1 MFVVFASL
9 GSVHG
14 SNVVFDFP
22 IFSGPSTV
30 QLTALYFIVANTI
43 FLPPGELASLL
54 RLLLHFPLLADN
66 MNHPRSLISS
76 AQALRQV
83 FIAPVRISRVSMLAF
98 RPPQNVPQT
107 RFFHQSRCLELRAY
121 RPPVEKPPINE
132 AIRASFVQVVND
144 EGDLD
149 PPTRL
154 EDVLESFDHAEFFLL
169 QVQEGDNDNPP
180 VCKVYNKKEVR
191 EHEKAKAKSA
201 RESKVI
207 FKQIEL
213 NWAIDAHDLSHRL
226 KQLSTF
232 LEKGHR
238 VEILLTTKK
247 RKRSPTVDEI
257 KQVMQSVLNT
267 VREAGGTQTK
277 AMEGEPGKQ
286 LRITAQKN
294 I

>member
-1 MFVVFASL
+1 
-9 GSVHG
+9 
-14 SNVVFDFP
+14 
-22 IFSGPSTV
+22 
-30 QLTALYFIVANTI
+30 
-43 FLPPGELASLL
+43 
-54 RLLLHFPLLADN
+54 
-66 MNHPRSLISS
+66 MNHTRGLISS
-76 AQALRQV
+76 AQALRQI
-83 FIAPVRISRVSMLAF
+83 FIAPVRTSRVGILAF
-98 RPPQNVPQT
+98 RPLQNVPQT
-107 RFFHQSRCLELRAY
+107 RCFQQSRCLELREY
-121 RPPVEKPPINE
+121 RPPVEKPPMNE

-154 EDVLESFDHAEFFLL
+154 EDV
-169 QVQEGDNDNPP
+169 QEGDHENPP
-180 VCKVYNKKEVR
+180 VCKIYNKKEVR
-191 EHEKAKAKSA
+191 AREKAKAKAA

-232 LEKGHR
+232 LEKGRR

-247 RKRSPTVDEI
+247 RKRNPTVDEI
-257 KQVMQSVLNT
+257 KQVMQSVLDT
-267 VREAGGTQTK
+267 IREAGGTQTK

-286 LRITAQKN
+286 LKITAQKN

>member
-1 MFVVFASL
+1 
-9 GSVHG
+9 
-14 SNVVFDFP
+14 
-22 IFSGPSTV
+22 
-30 QLTALYFIVANTI
+30 
-43 FLPPGELASLL
+43 
-54 RLLLHFPLLADN
+54 
-66 MNHPRSLISS
+66 MNHTRGLVSS
-76 AQALRQV
+76 AQALRQI
-83 FIAPVRISRVSMLAF
+83 FIAPVRTSRVGILAF
-98 RPPQNVPQT
+98 RHSQNTPQT
-107 RFFHQSRCLELRAY
+107 RYFQQSYYLRLRAY

-154 EDVLESFDHAEFFLL
+154 EDVLESFDHAECFLL
-169 QVQEGDNDNPP
+169 QVQEGDIDNPP

-191 EHEKAKAKSA
+191 AFEKAKAKSA

-232 LEKGHR
+232 LEKGRR

-247 RKRSPTVDEI
+247 RKRNPTVDEI
-257 KQVMQSVLNT
+257 KQVMQSVLDT
-267 VREAGGTQTK
+267 IREAGGTQTK